1 MACLKMWASSCDECA
16 TGCGCRCAE
25 LALTAHLERSP
36 RFGTM
41 QPESQQIVNSTSS
54 SDSEDTDDSSDSNET
69 NSSSGTG
76 SSDSDSN
83 VELEENIDMYS
94 RYFGRQVPGEFM

>member
-1 MACLKMWASSCDECA
+1 MSDRAL
-16 TGCGCRCAE
+16 TPP
-25 LALTAHLERSP
+25 LALDYGFTVKGRRATEI
-36 RFGTM
+36 FGL
-41 QPESQQIVNSTSS
+41 QLGSWAPSQPPESQQIVNSTSS